1 VEEFENAK
9 STYEERKAAW
19 EAHDH
24 VLPGLTKE
32 FEDAQK
38 EKKQAD
44 GRLNEKRGE
53 ESASRRKINDLEK
66 GQRQWI
72 DAYDKAPALAKLLSA
87 IERESTFREQPVG
100 PMGRYV
106 ELLHPEWGSILEK
119 QFGSA
124 LNAFVVTSKADQ
136 TILSGM
142 MKRHNW

>member
-1 VEEFENAK
+1 LEEFENAK
-9 STYEERKAAW
+9 IAHEESKAAW
-19 EAHDH
+19 EAHDNA
-24 VLPGLTKE
+24 LSGLTK
-32 FEDAQK
+32 DLTSAQQ

-44 GRLNEKRGE
+44 AKLSDKRGE

-87 IERESTFREQPVG
+87 IERESTFREKPVG

-106 ELLHPEWGSILEK
+106 ELLHSEWGSILEK